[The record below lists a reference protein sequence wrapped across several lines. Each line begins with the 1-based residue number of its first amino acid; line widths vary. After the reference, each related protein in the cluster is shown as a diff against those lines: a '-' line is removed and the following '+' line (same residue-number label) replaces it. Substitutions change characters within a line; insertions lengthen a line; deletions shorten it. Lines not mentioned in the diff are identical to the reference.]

1 MKRIRLT
8 TLPSPYVGLRPFFE
22 AEALL
27 FFGRD
32 AHVAELLAKLQR
44 QQRFLAVLGASGT
57 GKSSLV
63 RAGLIPALRRG
74 ALATAAGDAPAAG
87 ATATAID
94 RWNTCIFTPG
104 DAPLARLAQ
113 ALADDERWCEGSDRA
128 LAESALAA
136 QLGASPL
143 ALTTLYRQKAAR
155 FEREALLLVVDQFE
169 EIFRYRQR
177 NPDEADSF
185 VKLLLRSASEEV
197 PIYVVMTMRSD
208 FLGNAVAIHG
218 LAEAINSGIYL
229 TPRLGPE
236 QIRSVIS
243 SPLQLVGGDI
253 DPVLA
258 NRLVNTLG
266 GEDELPVLEHA
277 LLRMWD
283 RAKAHGRSSLEAE
296 DYAAICGPR
305 QGAGAPA
312 LPLAIDNHASEIYD
326 ALTPPQ
332 QAVAR
337 LCFLALVERREGRDV
352 RRPQT
357 LAELRALV
365 GQGDADAQAA
375 WTAVLDAYR
384 APGVGFVLP
393 PANKPLHDAELV
405 DISHES
411 LIRRWRQLQE
421 WLAAEALDVTELR
434 EWKQRAER
442 RAGGGGWL
450 DDNDAAR
457 AANWRERVQERGQP
471 TAWAARHAGPGAYE
485 RVEQYLQAS
494 QAELDRGLVERE
506 ALRSAAEEARVQRFA
521 VEAQMQRA
529 AAERAAADKAS
540 AEQQMAQ
547 AQATT
552 RKIRFRGRIALAVG
566 FVALVACGLAWDYKL
581 KADKARDQAA
591 AEARRAWA
599 LATKARAGELAH
611 TAEALGRELPDT
623 SVLLA
628 LQARRL
634 DPDSA
639 LANALIRAA
648 EAAYPY
654 RLVLH
659 GHRARVVS
667 ALFSPDGNT
676 VLTASRDHTAR
687 LWNAAD
693 GKPLGVF
700 NGHEAALTSARF
712 SSDGK
717 TVLTTSED
725 GTARLWDAAG
735 TTHSR
740 TLGGLYE
747 PVLAAD
753 FSHDGQTVATAGKDG
768 GVRLWNTTDGTL
780 RRRLTGHQG
789 AVTSVRFSPD
799 GKTLLSGSED
809 LSARLWD
816 VASGRLLRE
825 FRGYHQYAI
834 AATQFSSDGK
844 RILTASWDGTTLLW
858 DIGSGSRPLHV
869 LQGRTAQ
876 FSPDDATVLTSGTDG
891 RARVWSTATGKE
903 LLALKGH
910 EGPLGSAVF
919 SRDGKAV
926 LTTGADKTV
935 RLWDLESGEE
945 QRTLAGH
952 EDGVVSGVFSRDGK
966 TLLTASDDGTAR
978 LWDMAGSALLH
989 TLQGHE
995 EALRGVEFA
1004 PHGKAV
1010 VTASADKT
1018 ARLWAVAD
1026 GRPLG
1031 LLQGH
1036 TGPVTDA
1043 VFSPDGASVLT
1054 ASMDATGKLWHAA
1067 SAQLLRTLHGH
1078 SSAVNGARFSADGK
1092 TALTSSDD
1100 NSAKLWDV
1108 ASGREQLKLAGHND
1122 AVSSARYVE
1131 AGRRV
1136 LTASF
1141 DNTVRLWDA
1150 ASGQLLRGFEGDGN
1164 PVAAARIA
1172 STGNTLLSASWG
1184 STARLWNVADG
1195 KLLLTLGG
1203 HTDQLND
1210 AGFSPN
1216 GSLALT
1222 ASDDRS
1228 ARLWEVAGGRYL
1240 RTLTGHEGPVTTVLF
1255 SADGHTVLSTSND
1268 ATARL
1273 WDVASGKL
1281 LRTLRGHED
1290 TVVSARFSPDG
1301 MTVVTA
1307 SEDKTA
1313 RLWRCSECR
1322 PVQELADQAV
1332 KRIGR
1337 SLSAE
1342 ERQRYG
1348 VPEARQARE

>member
-32 AHVAELLAKLQR
+32 PHVADLLAKLQR
-44 QQRFLAVLGASGT
+44 HQRFLAVLGASGT

-74 ALATAAGDAPAAG
+74 ALAPASGDAPEAG
-87 ATATAID
+87 TID

-104 DAPLARLAQ
+104 DAPLARLAH
-113 ALADDERWCEGSDRA
+113 ALADDERWRDGDDRP

-143 ALTTLYRQKAAR
+143 ALTALYRQKAAR

-185 VKLLLRSASEEV
+185 VKLLLRSASEDV

-243 SPLQLVGGDI
+243 SPLQLVGGAI

-283 RAKAHGRSSLEAE
+283 RAKAAGRGSLEAE

-305 QGAGAPA
+305 DGAGAPA

-326 ALTPPQ
+326 ALTPLQ

-337 LCFLALVERREGRDV
+337 QCFLALVERRDGRDV

-357 LAELRALV
+357 LAELRTLV
-365 GQGDADAQAA
+365 GDAEGQAA
-375 WTAVLDAYR
+375 LLAVLDAYR
-384 APGVGFVLP
+384 ATGVGFVLP
-393 PANKPLHDAELV
+393 PASQLLADGDLI

-411 LIRRWRQLQE
+411 LIRRWRQLQD

-450 DDNDAAR
+450 DENDAAR
-457 AANWRERVQERGQP
+457 ATNWRTRVLERGQP
-471 TAWAARHAGPGAYE
+471 AAWAARHAGPGAYE
-485 RVEQYLQAS
+485 LVEQYLLDS
-494 QAELDRGLVERE
+494 QAELDRRLVERE
-506 ALRSAAEEARVQRFA
+506 ALRSAAEEERVQRFA
-521 VEAQMQRA
+521 VEAQMQRQ
-529 AAERAAADKAS
+529 AAERAAADKAN
-540 AEQQMAQ
+540 AEQEMAH

-552 RKIRFRGRIALAVG
+552 RKIRFRSRVAVAVG
-566 FVALVACGLAWDYKL
+566 FLALVACGLAWDYNL
-581 KADKARDQAA
+581 KAQRALDLAD
-591 AEARRAWA
+591 AEAKKAWA
-599 LATKARAGELAH
+599 LATRARAGELAH

-628 LQARRL
+628 LEARRL
-634 DPDSA
+634 DPESS
-639 LANALIRAA
+639 LANALIRGA

-659 GHRARVVS
+659 GHRDRVVS
-667 ALFSPDGNT
+667 ALFSVDGST

-687 LWNAAD
+687 LWSAAD
-693 GKPLGVF
+693 GKPLGVL

-712 SSDGK
+712 SPDGK

-725 GTARLWDAAG
+725 GTARLWDVARAAP
-735 TTHSR
+735 TH

-747 PVLAAD
+747 PVLAAR
-753 FSHDGQTVATAGKDG
+753 FSRDGQTVATAGKDG
-768 GVRLWNTTDGTL
+768 GVRLWNTADGTL
-780 RRRLTGHQG
+780 RRRLIGHQG
-789 AVTSVRFSPD
+789 PVTSVRFSPD
-799 GKTLLSGSED
+799 DKTVLSGSED

-816 VASGRLLRE
+816 AASGRLLRE
-825 FRGYHQYAI
+825 FRGHDYAVV
-834 AATQFSSDGK
+834 ATQFSADG
-844 RILTASWDGTTLLW
+844 RQILTASWDGSTVLW
-858 DIGSGSRPLHV
+858 DTASGRQLHA
-869 LQGRTAQ
+869 LEGRTAQ
-876 FSPDDATVLTSGTDG
+876 FSPDGTTVLTAGADG
-891 RARVWSTATGKE
+891 RARLWSTITGQE
-903 LLALKGH
+903 LRVLKGH

-935 RLWDLESGEE
+935 RLWDVESGEE
-945 QRTLAGH
+945 LRNLAGH
-952 EDGVVSGVFSRDGK
+952 EDGVVSGVFSRDGN
-966 TLLTASDDGTAR
+966 TVLTASDDGTAR
-978 LWDMAGSALLH
+978 LWDVTGSALLH
-989 TLQGHE
+989 TLKGHE
-995 EALRGVEFA
+995 DFLRGVEFSA
-1004 PHGKAV
+1004 DGKAV
-1010 VTASADKT
+1010 VTAGQDKT

-1026 GRPLG
+1026 GRLLG
-1031 LLQGH
+1031 VLQGH
-1036 TGPVTDA
+1036 EGPVTDA
-1043 VFSPDGASVLT
+1043 MFSPDGASVLT
-1054 ASMDATGKLWHAA
+1054 SSMDGSARLWEAASGKLVRVLEGHAN
-1067 SAQLLRTLHGH
+1067 
-1078 SSAVNGARFSADGK
+1078 AVNGARFSADGK
-1092 TALTSSDD
+1092 SVLTSSDD
-1100 NSAKLWDV
+1100 NTARIWNA
-1108 ASGREQLKLAGHND
+1108 ASGQELFTLSGHTD

-1131 AGRRV
+1131 GGKWL

-1141 DNTVRLWDA
+1141 DNTVRLWNA
-1150 ASGQLLRGFEGDGN
+1150 ADGQLLRSFEGDGN
-1164 PVAAARIA
+1164 PVAAARISA
-1172 STGNTLLSASWG
+1172 PGTTLLSASWG
-1184 STARLWNVADG
+1184 STARLWSASHP
-1195 KLLLTLGG
+1195 T
-1203 HTDQLND
+1203 
-1210 AGFSPN
+1210 AG
-1216 GSLALT
+1216 
-1222 ASDDRS
+1222 
-1228 ARLWEVAGGRYL
+1228 
-1240 RTLTGHEGPVTTVLF
+1240 
-1255 SADGHTVLSTSND
+1255 
-1268 ATARL
+1268 
-1273 WDVASGKL
+1273 
-1281 LRTLRGHED
+1281 
-1290 TVVSARFSPDG
+1290 
-1301 MTVVTA
+1301 
-1307 SEDKTA
+1307 
-1313 RLWRCSECR
+1313 WR
-1322 PVQELADQAV
+1322 
-1332 KRIGR
+1332 
-1337 SLSAE
+1337 
-1342 ERQRYG
+1342 
-1348 VPEARQARE
+1348 